1 MSKSGKSPI
10 ENAAAIIEK
19 FGGIRPMSAKIN
31 VAVTTVQGWKKRDA
45 IPAGR
50 KDAILQAAEEHQI
63 DLSEFFDDAPAIEDS
78 VVAEDIAE
86 ENDVSSGDA
95 KEVNEEVASDAE
107 EQASEKEEVA
117 ATPSEEK
124 IAVEET
130 SETILSAKKADQFA
144 EPKPA
149 PSHPDYTELAIT
161 TEKRAV
167 TKSSLIAAG
176 LVLLIITAIVAT
188 LWPDYEEF
196 NARGTRLSDIEND
209 ISDMKEQQS
218 AFKGLVPEDW
228 QNQIEELRTQMSDAQ
243 ASAQEVYRDAKTI
256 SDDLLAGRNVDK
268 HVTQLQEYVAEIANE
283 NGLYGLYSKFETMG
297 SSVIGQQ
304 KLDGTVESLL
314 QLFNTVDMEN
324 KDEGYVNDIL
334 SQARDQSGLLGET
347 LEGVPEN
354 ELKAAAMLLGLTQMR
369 SSLNRGDEAFDSDLQ
384 LLMNMVDEDDVEL
397 RAALEKLAPH
407 AKSGVLTPEGLSKEF
422 RSVAGDVV
430 AASLSG
436 EDVSFSERM
445 SARVNDILKVE
456 KDGELVSGTDTQVT
470 VDKSQKMI
478 EKGQIDEAVKMLKSN
493 LNAKELKPLKPW
505 LDQVEGVLSAQK
517 AQRAIEKAIEMN
529 IGSGFLGGSQ
539 LLTE

>member
-50 KDAILQAAEEHQI
+50 KDAILQAAEEHKI
-63 DLSEFFDDAPAIEDS
+63 DLSEFFDDAPAVGDS
-78 VVAEDIAE
+78 AVAEDVTE
-86 ENDVSSGDA
+86 ENDASSDDAEEVS
-95 KEVNEEVASDAE
+95 EEVAADIE
-107 EQASEKEEVA
+107 EEASEKEEAPV
-117 ATPSEEK
+117 TPAEEK
-124 IAVEET
+124 IAAEET
-130 SETILSAKKADQFA
+130 PEAILSAKKVEQFA

-161 TEKRAV
+161 TEKRAI

-228 QNQIEELRTQMSDAQ
+228 QNQIEELRMQMSDAQ
-243 ASAQEVYRDAKTI
+243 TSAQEVYRDAKTI

-324 KDEGYVNDIL
+324 KDDGYVNDVL

-369 SSLNRGDEAFDSDLQ
+369 SSLNRGDDAFDSDLQ

-436 EDVSFSERM
+436 EDVSFTDRM

-505 LDQVEGVLSAQK
+505 LNQVEGVLNAQK